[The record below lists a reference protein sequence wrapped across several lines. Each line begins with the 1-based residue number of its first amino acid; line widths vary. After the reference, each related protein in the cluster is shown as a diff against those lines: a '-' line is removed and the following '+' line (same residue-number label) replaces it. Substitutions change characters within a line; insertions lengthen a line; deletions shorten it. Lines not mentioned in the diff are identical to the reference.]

1 MKKVDEPRVSQFLI
15 EAIENLGANPSLS
28 VADIPPFDSDNNT
41 NALSN
46 VISQMEKFAN
56 SDISEESYLKYAGA
70 SKDETQKLWAFAG
83 RLLLLFHPAT
93 THHHVRKGGAVMNWE
108 QAKAD
113 INKLVKDGEPK
124 LGTPEYAKVI
134 KLMKRKSLL
143 SKQLI
148 KRHYREVNVE
158 K

>member
-1 MKKVDEPRVSQFLI
+1 VYINTQDGTEAVCKKGKNMKNEILKLDEPRVSQFLI

-93 THHHVRKGGAVMNWE
+93 TN
-108 QAKAD
+108 
-113 INKLVKDGEPK
+113 NK
-124 LGTPEYAKVI
+124 
-134 KLMKRKSLL
+134 
-143 SKQLI
+143 
-148 KRHYREVNVE
+148 EVNNASN
-158 K
+158 